1 MPLPSH
7 FVTLAPRPVPG
18 GPRITAVALITSASR
33 PASDRPLWLAYAGL
47 CLLCWALYVMAG
59 TDWQRGAWHMWKGL
73 YLASWNMGPPIVL
86 GCAGLPWARWLQRQP
101 RPVPQLLALHAT
113 GAAVFVVGWQALDY
127 AASVWFYGV
136 EHSNAT
142 LQRMVLW
149 QAMWGVFV
157 YVALMLGF
165 SGALHARRAN
175 AVALGAARAEAA
187 LVRAELA
194 AISGKLNPHFLFNTL
209 NSLLMLTRRDPAA
222 AEQSLLRFSR
232 MMRYVLGSSGGT
244 SAGRAERVTLQE
256 ELDFVRDYLELES
269 LRLGSRLKVEWQ
281 IDPATVHD
289 AIPPLTLQP
298 LVENSVLHG
307 IAPQVQGGTVRI
319 RAERLATP
327 DALLLRV
334 DDDGAGCTWPPPP
347 SAAEPKTGGVGLSAL
362 RRRFELDFGGRAE
375 LSMTSAPGAGF
386 QVHIVIPRSEVMA

>member
-1 MPLPSH
+1 MTVPSH
-7 FVTLAPRPVPG
+7 FVTHTPRPVPA
-18 GPRITAVALITSASR
+18 GPRITAVAPIVPSSH

-86 GCAGLPWARWLQRQP
+86 GCAGLPWARWLQRRP

-232 MMRYVLGSSGGT
+232 MMRYVLGTSTGG
-244 SAGRAERVTLQE
+244 AERVTLQE

-269 LRLGSRLKVEWQ
+269 LRLGPRLKVEWQ

-307 IAPQVQGGTVRI
+307 IAPRVQGGTVRI
-319 RAERLATP
+319 HAERLATP

-334 DDDGAGCTWPPPP
+334 DDDGAGCTWPPPN
-347 SAAEPKTGGVGLSAL
+347 AAEPKAGGVGLSAL

>member
-1 MPLPSH
+1 MAITNSS
-7 FVTLAPRPVPG
+7 APP
-18 GPRITAVALITSASR
+18 
-33 PASDRPLWLAYAGL
+33 PASDRPLWFAYAGL

-59 TDWQRGAWHMWKGL
+59 TEWQRGAWHMWKGL

-86 GCAGLPWARWLQRQP
+86 GFAGLPWARWLQRQP
-101 RPVPQLLALHAT
+101 RSLPRRLALHAA
-113 GAAVFVVGWQALDY
+113 GCAAFVIGWQALDY
-127 AASVWFYGV
+127 AASVWLYGL

-232 MMRYVLGSSGGT
+232 MMRYVLGT
-244 SAGRAERVTLQE
+244 SAGSAERVTLQE

-269 LRLGSRLKVEWQ
+269 LRLGPRLKVEWQ

-289 AIPPLTLQP
+289 EIPPLTLQP

-319 RAERLATP
+319 RAERVATP
-327 DALLLRV
+327 DGLLLRV
-334 DDDGAGCTWPPPP
+334 DDDGAGCTWPQAN
-347 SAAEPKTGGVGLSAL
+347 AAESNTGAKPVAKIGGVGLSAL
-362 RRRFELDFGGRAE
+362 RRRFELDFGGHAR
-375 LSMTSAPGAGF
+375 LSITSAPGAGF
-386 QVHIVIPRSEVMA
+386 QVRIMIPQSELVA